1 MAYTF
6 DISDN
11 RRIVEALKTGDE
23 ETFKEV
29 YTAFCAPLRHYATTI
44 LQNEQA
50 AYEVVQDV
58 FTAVW
63 LNRKRLD
70 AAKPLRNYLLRA
82 VHNNSLRLLKY
93 DEARRRREISAA
105 AELHGGWDQEKEVP
119 PPELAPAISRL
130 PEPQSAADELLGK
143 QEERSDSH
151 RTLHLRANGG
161 DYFVQSSEEIARRN
175 QKKVKKQYVVFGFTV
190 FMG

>member
-93 DEARRRREISAA
+93 DEARRRPRN
-105 AELHGGWDQEKEVP
+105 Q
-119 PPELAPAISRL
+119 R
-130 PEPQSAADELLGK
+130 
-143 QEERSDSH
+143 RR
-151 RTLHLRANGG
+151 RT
-161 DYFVQSSEEIARRN
+161 ARRMGPGERGSPPRIGPC
-175 QKKVKKQYVVFGFTV
+175 YFTAS
-190 FMG
+190 

>member
-63 LNRKRLD
+63 LNRKR
-70 AAKPLRNYLLRA
+70 RA

-119 PPELAPAISRL
+119 PPELASAISRL
-130 PEPQSAADELLGK
+130 PEQSRKVLLMSYWENKKNAAIATEL
-143 QEERSDSH
+143 SISV
-151 RTLHLRANGG
+151 RTVETIL
-161 DYFVQSSEEIARRN
+161 YKV
-175 QKKVKKQYVVFGFTV
+175 VKKLRGEIKKK
-190 FMG
+190 

>member
-82 VHNNSLRLLKY
+82 VHNNSCACSSTTRP
-93 DEARRRREISAA
+93 AA
-105 AELHGGWDQEKEVP
+105 AAKSAPPPNCTADGTRRKRF

-130 PEPQSAADELLGK
+130 PEQSRKVLLMSYWENKKNAAIATEL
-143 QEERSDSH
+143 SISV
-151 RTLHLRANGG
+151 RTVETIL
-161 DYFVQSSEEIARRN
+161 YKV
-175 QKKVKKQYVVFGFTV
+175 VKKLRGEIKKK
-190 FMG
+190 

>member
-82 VHNNSLRLLKY
+82 VHNNSLR
-93 DEARRRREISAA
+93 
-105 AELHGGWDQEKEVP
+105 
-119 PPELAPAISRL
+119 ELAPAISRL
-130 PEPQSAADELLGK
+130 PEQSRKVLLMSYWENKKNAAIATEL
-143 QEERSDSH
+143 SISV
-151 RTLHLRANGG
+151 RTVETIL
-161 DYFVQSSEEIARRN
+161 YKV
-175 QKKVKKQYVVFGFTV
+175 VKKLRGEIKKK
-190 FMG
+190 

>member
-105 AELHGGWDQEKEVP
+105 AGLHGGWDQEKEVP
-119 PPELAPAISRL
+119 PPELARKVLMMSYWENKKNAELATELSISV
-130 PEPQSAADELLGK
+130 
-143 QEERSDSH
+143 
-151 RTLHLRANGG
+151 RTVETIL
-161 DYFVQSSEEIARRN
+161 YKV
-175 QKKVKKQYVVFGFTV
+175 VKKLRGEIKKK
-190 FMG
+190 

>member
-1 MAYTF
+1 MKV
-6 DISDN
+6 SSSP
-11 RRIVEALKTGDE
+11 
-23 ETFKEV
+23 TFKEV

-119 PPELAPAISRL
+119 PPRIGPC
-130 PEPQSAADELLGK
+130 
-143 QEERSDSH
+143 
-151 RTLHLRANGG
+151 
-161 DYFVQSSEEIARRN
+161 YFTAS
-175 QKKVKKQYVVFGFTV
+175 
-190 FMG
+190 

>member
-70 AAKPLRNYLLRA
+70 AAKPLRNYL
-82 VHNNSLRLLKY
+82 RLLKY

-119 PPELAPAISRL
+119 PPRIGPC
-130 PEPQSAADELLGK
+130 
-143 QEERSDSH
+143 
-151 RTLHLRANGG
+151 
-161 DYFVQSSEEIARRN
+161 YFTAS
-175 QKKVKKQYVVFGFTV
+175 
-190 FMG
+190 

>member
-93 DEARRRREISAA
+93 DEIHAARNT
-105 AELHGGWDQEKEVP
+105 LEVP
-119 PPELAPAISRL
+119 DVRYWSRRKRFPPPNWPLLFHGFLNR
-130 PEPQSAADELLGK
+130 AAK
-143 QEERSDSH
+143 CC
-151 RTLHLRANGG
+151 
-161 DYFVQSSEEIARRN
+161 
-175 QKKVKKQYVVFGFTV
+175 
-190 FMG
+190 

>member
-105 AELHGGWDQEKEVP
+105 AELHGGWTQEKEVP
-119 PPELAPAISRL
+119 PPDLQRNFRSRDRAAEQLMNYREKKKKKAIATELSICV
-130 PEPQSAADELLGK
+130 
-143 QEERSDSH
+143 
-151 RTLHLRANGG
+151 RTVETIL
-161 DYFVQSSEEIARRN
+161 YKV
-175 QKKVKKQYVVFGFTV
+175 VKKLRGEIKKK
-190 FMG
+190 

>member
-70 AAKPLRNYLLRA
+70 AAKP
-82 VHNNSLRLLKY
+82 
-93 DEARRRREISAA
+93 
-105 AELHGGWDQEKEVP
+105 

-130 PEPQSAADELLGK
+130 PEQSRKVLLMSYWENKKNAAIATEL
-143 QEERSDSH
+143 SISV
-151 RTLHLRANGG
+151 RTVETIL
-161 DYFVQSSEEIARRN
+161 YKV
-175 QKKVKKQYVVFGFTV
+175 VKKLRGEIKKK
-190 FMG
+190 

>member
-105 AELHGGWDQEKEVP
+105 AELHGGCGRRCRRCS
-119 PPELAPAISRL
+119 PARCRSGRRSGPCAMSYPAQGCPRCGSRCK
-130 PEPQSAADELLGK
+130 PC
-143 QEERSDSH
+143 R
-151 RTLHLRANGG
+151 
-161 DYFVQSSEEIARRN
+161 
-175 QKKVKKQYVVFGFTV
+175 
-190 FMG
+190 